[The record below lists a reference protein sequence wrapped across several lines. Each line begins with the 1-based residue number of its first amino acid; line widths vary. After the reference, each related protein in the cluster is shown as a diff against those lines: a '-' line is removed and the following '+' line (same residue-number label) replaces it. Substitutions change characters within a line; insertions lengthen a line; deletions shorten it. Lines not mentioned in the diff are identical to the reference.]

1 MKRTYIENLDYKD
14 LQKKCKELKLTAVGT
29 KSILKNRLIE
39 YFDKQVDD
47 IDDMISSLNNIT
59 LEEHD
64 FLYHEYEVI
73 PIFELGILIKNYLY
87 LNNMELYPTK
97 ILQEYNNNNPN
108 CILEDNRKIL
118 LINTIIYMFE
128 FYKKTSTNSNILE
141 ELIENG
147 YNVCKQIYPNYTY

>member
-59 LEEHD
+59 LEEYD
-64 FLYHEYEVI
+64 ILYYDHEVI
-73 PIFELGILIKNYLY
+73 QILNLGILIKNYFL
-87 LNNMELYPTK
+87 ELYPTK
-97 ILQEYNNNNPN
+97 ILQEYNNNNPE

-118 LINTIIYMFE
+118 LINTIIKYFN
-128 FYKKTSTNSNILE
+128 YCKKKSTNSNILE
-141 ELIENG
+141 NLIEHG
-147 YNVCKQIYPNYTY
+147 YNVCKEIYPNYTY

>member
-64 FLYHEYEVI
+64 FLYYEHEVI
-73 PIFELGILIKNYLY
+73 PILKLGILIKNYFL
-87 LNNMELYPTK
+87 ELYPTK
-97 ILQEYNNNNPN
+97 ILQEYNNNNPD

-147 YNVCKQIYPNYTY
+147 YNACKQIYPDYTY

>member
-47 IDDMISSLNNIT
+47 IDDVISSLNNIT

-64 FLYHEYEVI
+64 FLYEKHEVI
-73 PIFELGILIKNYLY
+73 PMLNLGILIKYY
-87 LNNMELYPTK
+87 FLNNIEIYPTK
-97 ILQEYNNNNPN
+97 ILQEYNNNNPD

-118 LINTIIYMFE
+118 LINTIIYIFD

-147 YNVCKQIYPNYTY
+147 YTACKQIYPDYTY